1 MSVIV
6 LFMVALMGF
15 IGWWLARQ
23 RVMSK
28 PWLEV
33 GPVTDYPQTE
43 APATHPAKI
52 GLGIFLTVVGALFA
66 LLVSAYFMRMDYV
79 DWQPAPVPR
88 VLWLNTG
95 MLVLASVAMQC
106 AVVAARRAQL
116 DNLRLALAAGTLTS
130 VAFLAGQLIAW
141 RDFAAQGYFATENP
155 ASSFFYLLTAMHGL
169 HVLGGLA
176 ALGRVDVRAFRGQDA
191 GRLLLSTELCATYW
205 HVLLVIW
212 LLLFAVLLG
221 WAANFIDICRMLLG

>member
-1 MSVIV
+1 
-6 LFMVALMGF
+6 
-15 IGWWLARQ
+15 
-23 RVMSK
+23 
-28 PWLEV
+28 
-33 GPVTDYPQTE
+33 
-43 APATHPAKI
+43 
-52 GLGIFLTVVGALFA
+52 
-66 LLVSAYFMRMDYV
+66 MRMDYV